1 MRRGAKN
8 GAADAAAICE
18 AVRRPHMRFVSVKSE
33 SNQGSRVC
41 RLAGSDPASKLERG
55 HNSISR
61 HPQVGGCVPTSSA
74 CRRARSIVRYPK
86 ALAKVGGARIGALLQ
101 RRRPLIVAVASP
113 HSHSGELVSPP
124 SLLVADVPLG
134 FRIPLG
140 SRRLFG
146 IVV

>member
-1 MRRGAKN
+1 MAPQTLQLSVRLSVGPICASFQSNLNPTKGREF
-8 GAADAAAICE
+8 AAWLGLT
-18 AVRRPHMRFVSVKSE
+18 PLQNSS
-33 SNQGSRVC
+33 G
-41 RLAGSDPASKLERG
+41 G

-113 HSHSGELVSPP
+113 HLHSEKIVS
-124 SLLVADVPLG
+124 
-134 FRIPLG
+134 FRVG
-140 SRRLFG
+140 S
-146 IVV
+146 